1 MIRVLALVLAY
12 CCYCSYS
19 LADGGYTQ
27 QYQVG
32 DSGPNSGTIT
42 AVTVN
47 STLTDTQIEL
57 IGGFQE
63 TTETWNHI
71 ETLTEYRQD
80 TVITTEIVEVIT
92 NVTREVVTEVQ
103 TPVTTTTTTET
114 YTETTT
120 SNLAPDISTNNYS
133 KSGRVNLGPG
143 TTIHCS
149 YSGSLQAG
157 EACFGHANNSGQV
170 NGGGTITSNKFDI
183 DTGLTQAE
191 LNRGL
196 DLDYGVTVQS
206 HQSNSQVPLCSATNG
221 DCKDEFKLTVNI
233 YDSTTLIN
241 SYVHSTTLDWTGS
254 RDLTYKNSIGA
265 NNYSLGLE
273 AELVM
278 WGVDAGYTSRY
289 FGPIVSDPWLTVTY
303 DIIGY
308 VTETIT
314 SYVTEQ
320 VISYVTDQVI
330 TYEEVTNIELVDRTF
345 TTELTD
351 TTTVFTSEY
360 IGDPI
365 ADIPVEEVDVG
376 EEFTVE
382 IEDVNGDVIA
392 EFTVEVV
399 EVEAGVVEVQI
410 ESTDS
415 ATGMVEIETVAV
427 VETIQE
433 IETLDTGMDTSMDTS
448 STSSVAD
455 MDISVD
461 SVDSIGDL
469 AEVADI
475 EIDMDMGSTD
485 TTVEV
490 EVEVEVEV
498 AEVEVEV
505 AEVETSIDSTSEV
518 NTSTSIED
526 TNSNEASESGETSGT
541 TEATEEGTGDTETDT
556 SSESTG
562 DAGSDEST
570 SESGDSGDEGQESE
584 DVQDSD
590 SGDESNDEN
599 TSEEVSESSSD
610 VEESVEG
617 SGDSDSKEG
626 QDGDGDKKDSN
637 KSGSGSKTKVKTKI
651 TKSPKEI
658 KKATK
663 AAITKKILQ
672 QISIAANQSF
682 AAGENLRLVLLATQ
696 GDTQTFK
703 EYQTKLPQKST
714 EWYDDQGIYNNMPQ
728 VPDPYGVLFS
738 LAQDGKHKEMVEE
751 QYRD

>member
-1 MIRVLALVLAY
+1 MIRVLALVLVY

-19 LADGGYTQ
+19 FAEGNYTQ

-32 DSGPNSGTIT
+32 DAGPNSGTIT

-490 EVEVEVEV
+490 EVEV

-541 TEATEEGTGDTETDT
+541 TEATEEGTRDTETDT

>member
-47 STLTDTQIEL
+47 SVLDNTIVEMV
-57 IGGFQE
+57 GGFQE
-63 TTETWNHI
+63 TTETWNHT

-80 TVITTEIVEVIT
+80 TIITTEIVEVIT
-92 NVTREVVTEVQ
+92 NVTRQVVTEVQ
-103 TPVTTTTTTET
+103 TPVTSTQTTET
-114 YTETTT
+114 YTSTTT
-120 SNLAPDISTNNYS
+120 ENLAPDISTSNYT
-133 KSGRVNLGPG
+133 KQGRVG
-143 TTIHCS
+143 TKNGWDNSCS
-149 YSGSLQAG
+149 YSGGTATG
-157 EACFGHANNSGQV
+157 EACFGHSNSQGKAD
-170 NGGGTITSNKFDI
+170 GGGTITSNRFDI
-183 DTGLTQAE
+183 DTNMTQAE
-191 LNRGL
+191 LNRGFE
-196 DLDYGVTVQS
+196 LDYGYNLQS
-206 HQSNSQVPLCSATNG
+206 HKSNAQLPLCSVTPG
-221 DCKDEFKLTVNI
+221 DCKDEFTLTVNI
-233 YDSTTLIN
+233 YDSTNSLLN
-241 SYVHSTTLDWTGS
+241 SYVHSTTLNWSNSQSFAYEQTIGS
-254 RDLTYKNSIGA
+254 

-278 WGVDAGYTSRY
+278 WGVDAGYVQGY
-289 FGPIVSDPWLTVTY
+289 YGPIVSDPWLTVTY
-303 DIIGY
+303 DIISY

-314 SYVTEQ
+314 TYVTEQ

-365 ADIPVEEVDVG
+365 ADIPVDEVDVG

-382 IEDVNGDVIA
+382 IEDVNGDVVA

-410 ESTDS
+410 ESTDTN
-415 ATGMVEIETVAV
+415 TGMPEIQTVAV

-433 IETLDTGMDTSMDTS
+433 IETLDTSMDTSMD
-448 STSSVAD
+448 TSSVAD

-461 SVDSIGDL
+461 SVDSISDL

-475 EIDMDMGSTD
+475 AI
-485 TTVEV
+485 EV
-490 EVEVEVEV
+490 EVE
-498 AEVEVEV
+498 APAVEVEV
-505 AEVETSIDSTSEV
+505 AEVETSVESTSEV
-518 NTSTSIED
+518 NTSTTVED
-526 TNSNEASESGETSGT
+526 TSTNESASESETNTGNAESTAEGSGETES
-541 TEATEEGTGDTETDT
+541 DT
-556 SSESTG
+556 SAESNG
-562 DAGSDEST
+562 DAGSNEST

-584 DVQDSD
+584 DVQDSG
-590 SGDESNDEN
+590 SNDESNEEN
-599 TSEEVSESSSD
+599 SSEDVQESSSN

-617 SGDSDSKEG
+617 DGDSDSKDKG
-626 QDGDGDKKDSN
+626 QDGNSDKKDSN
-637 KSGSGSKTKVKTKI
+637 KSGSTKTKVKTKI
-651 TKSPKEI
+651 SKSPKEI

-663 AAITKKILQ
+663 QAITKKILQ

-696 GDTQTFK
+696 GNTTSFK
-703 EYQTKLPQKST
+703 EYQTKLPQQSV

-738 LAQDGKHKEMVEE
+738 LAQDGKHNEMVEQ
-751 QYRD
+751 QYKD

>member
-1 MIRVLALVLAY
+1 MIRVLALVLVY

-19 LADGGYTQ
+19 FAEGNYTQ

-32 DSGPNSGTIT
+32 DAGPNSGTIT

-47 STLTDTQIEL
+47 STLTDTQTEL

-241 SYVHSTTLDWTGS
+241 SYVHSTTLNWTGS

-485 TTVEV
+485 TT
-490 EVEVEVEV
+490 VEVEVEV

>member
-1 MIRVLALVLAY
+1 MARVWALVLVF

-32 DSGPNSGTIT
+32 DAGPNSGTIT

-47 STLTDTQIEL
+47 SVLSGTQSEL

-63 TTETWNHI
+63 TTETWNHT

-80 TVITTEIVEVIT
+80 QIITTEIVEVIT

-120 SNLAPDISTNNYS
+120 SNLAPDISSNNYTS
-133 KSGRVNLGPG
+133 SGRVIVGPAG
-143 TTIHCS
+143 NCNH
-149 YSGSLQAG
+149 SGALQAG
-157 EACFGHANNSGQV
+157 EACFGHANTAGQAD
-170 NGGGTITSNKFDI
+170 GGGTITSNKFDI

-196 DLDYGVTVQS
+196 DLAYGYTLQS
-206 HQSNSQVPLCSATNG
+206 HQSNTTVPLCSKTSS

-241 SYVHSTTLDWTGS
+241 SYVHTTTLNWNGS
-254 RDLTYKNSIGA
+254 RDISHSQVIPS

-278 WGVDAGYTSRY
+278 WGVDAGYTNRY

-314 SYVTEQ
+314 TYVTEQ

-330 TYEEVTNIELVDRTF
+330 SYEEVTNIELVDRTF

-365 ADIPVEEVDVG
+365 ADIPVEDTGPG

-448 STSSVAD
+448 SIAD

-475 EIDMDMGSTD
+475 EIDTGSTD
-485 TTVEV
+485 TAVEV
-490 EVEVEVEV
+490 EVEVD
-498 AEVEVEV
+498 
-505 AEVETSIDSTSEV
+505 VETSVDSTSEV
-518 NTSTSIED
+518 NTSSIED
-526 TNSNEASESGETSGT
+526 TSTNETSESGETSGT
-541 TEATEEGTGDTETDT
+541 TEANGEGTAETETDAST
-556 SSESTG
+556 ESTG

-637 KSGSGSKTKVKTKI
+637 KSGSGTKSKVKTKI

-696 GDTQTFK
+696 GDTQTFN
-703 EYQTKLPQKST
+703 EYQSKLPQQDT
-714 EWYDDQGIYNNMPQ
+714 VWYNDQGIYQDVPQ
-728 VPDPYGVLFS
+728 MEDPYGVLFS
-738 LAQDGKHKEMVEE
+738 LAQDKKHEEMVEE